1 MWSLY
6 NAVFGKTCE
15 NVRNRKDIH
24 LTKGREKAQKWINKP
39 NFKSFKIFDENL
51 LACHMIKNKIKMNR
65 PSYVGQAILDISK
78 TVMYEFHY
86 NVIKKM
92 YGDKAQL
99 LMTDTD
105 SFCYHIQTE
114 NVYKDMAGMDVEFDT
129 SNYSKNHPLYSEKY
143 KKVIGLM
150 KDETGG
156 IPIAEFVGLRA
167 KLYS

>member
-1 MWSLY
+1 M
-6 NAVFGKTCE
+6 
-15 NVRNRKDIH
+15 D
-24 LTKGREKAQKWINKP
+24 
-39 NFKSFKIFDENL
+39 
-51 LACHMIKNKIKMNR
+51 R

-105 SFCYHIQTE
+105 SFCYHIHTE
-114 NVYKDMAGMDVEFDT
+114 DVYKDMAGMDVEFDT
-129 SNYSKNHPLYSEKY
+129 SNYPKNHPLYSEKY

-156 IPIAEFVGLRA
+156 IPITEFVGLRA
-167 KLYS
+167 KWVMLKRRNVRGFLRMLLRNM